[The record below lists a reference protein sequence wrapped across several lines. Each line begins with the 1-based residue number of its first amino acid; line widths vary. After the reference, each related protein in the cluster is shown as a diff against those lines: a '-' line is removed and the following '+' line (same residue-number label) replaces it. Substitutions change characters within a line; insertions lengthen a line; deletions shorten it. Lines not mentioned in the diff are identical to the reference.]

1 MATQTTGGGGT
12 TSFSNTPQAQGDAY
26 AWTEEQLK
34 SSGLYNSTTN
44 TITLDVMANDLGG
57 KAKTL
62 WSVDD
67 GGSDMMSEL
76 LKSNVTTTWER
87 TAAGN
92 WMRIYDGKVEFR
104 LDDGSNTPGSGR
116 SIDSLSAS
124 DHIQDSFYY
133 SIRLGNGTLSYA
145 KVTLDIGGQND
156 AASLG
161 GKFTGTVTEAGGTDN
176 NDPGAPSA
184 SGTVAVY
191 DVDLGEKH
199 FKAPSESALK
209 GIYGNFSFD
218 QATGEWSYTLENG
231 REATQSLK
239 AGQVVTETLTVWSAD
254 GTASKDIVVTVNGSN
269 DTPTATA
276 VTLAAIAEDSGARV
290 ITQAELLANANDV
303 DGDALT
309 ATDLKISAG
318 DGTLVSNGDGT
329 WTYTPAANDDT
340 EVSFSYTIDDGH
352 GGTVAGTASLDI
364 TPVNDDPTTSLVTLA
379 AIDED
384 SGGRL
389 ITQAELLANAS
400 DIDSTKLT
408 ATDLSIESGKGT
420 LTDHGD
426 GTWTYTPATNDD
438 TEVSFSYTIDD
449 GDGANVAGTASL
461 DITPV
466 NDDPTTSAV
475 TMAEIA
481 EDSGGRLITQAELL
495 GNANDVD
502 GDALTANDLK
512 IAAGDGTL
520 LSNGD
525 GTWTYTPAANDDAE
539 VSFSYTIDDGHG
551 GSVAGTASLNI
562 TPVNDDPTT
571 SAVTL
576 AAIAEDSGGRLI
588 TQAELLANA
597 GDVDGDALKAT
608 GLTVDG
614 GNGMLTENGDGTWTY
629 TPAANDD
636 TGVSFSYAIVD
647 GHTGSVAGTAS
658 LDVTAVNDNPTTSA
672 VTLTA
677 IVEDS
682 GARLI
687 TQTQLL
693 ANAQDVDNTMLT
705 AAGLTIDGGSGTL
718 TDNLDGTWSY
728 TPSAN
733 DDAGVSFKYT
743 INDGSGGSVA
753 GSASLDITPVNDAPT
768 NTVPGAQT
776 VNSNTASAIGGVAV
790 ADVDNAN
797 VSTTLSVAHGKLTV
811 GTAGGVTVNN
821 NATATVI
828 ISGTQTQVN
837 AALAALSY
845 VSDTNYGGADTLTV
859 TTSDGVLS
867 DTDTVAL
874 TVNAPAN
881 QAPGAPTFAFNSGSI
896 SGDDG
901 NKLLTGTHLG
911 TFAAVDPN
919 GDPLTYSFGGG
930 TTTGLALNPTT
941 GALTLS
947 SDLNGQDLTFNVVAT
962 DSHGNQSTGT
972 TIRLWVGTAGLNQ
985 PTFANNSE
993 TIIAFGLNHNDVI
1006 TITGGSGHDVLVGGA
1021 GNDTLSGGGGNDW
1034 LIGGA
1039 GNNILAG
1046 GIGDDTFDF
1055 GNFGSAVN
1063 HVTDFETG
1071 TNSTTVDRLR
1081 FDVGTGAGAFS
1092 VGDNDATVE
1101 NFKSGNNAALNVAGT
1116 ELAVKTDAS
1125 VTNVSFQSTIN
1136 GYGNIT
1142 SGAFFVFHNS
1152 DLGHA
1157 AVYYDPNPSATG
1169 GAILV
1174 TELDSVTLL
1183 GLANV
1188 NAGDFQ
1194 FS

>member
-1 MATQTTGGGGT
+1 MATQTTGGGST
-12 TSFSNTPQAQGDAY
+12 TSFSNAPQAQGDAY

-76 LKSNVTTTWER
+76 LKSNVTTSWER

-92 WMRIYDGKVEFR
+92 WIRIYDGKVEFR
-104 LDDGSNTPGSGR
+104 LDDGSNTPGSAR
-116 SIDSLSAS
+116 SIDALSAS

-161 GKFTGTVTEAGGTDN
+161 GKFTGTVTEAGGTNN

-199 FKAPSESALK
+199 FKAASEAALK
-209 GIYGNFSFD
+209 GTYGNFSFNP
-218 QATGEWSYTLENG
+218 ATGEWSYTLENG

-276 VTLAAIAEDSGARV
+276 ATLAAIAEDNGARV

-309 ATDLKISAG
+309 AKNLQISVG
-318 DGTLVSNGDGT
+318 SGTLHDNGDGT

-340 EVSFSYTIDDGH
+340 G
-352 GGTVAGTASLDI
+352 
-364 TPVNDDPTTSLVTLA
+364 
-379 AIDED
+379 
-384 SGGRL
+384 
-389 ITQAELLANAS
+389 
-400 DIDSTKLT
+400 
-408 ATDLSIESGKGT
+408 
-420 LTDHGD
+420 
-426 GTWTYTPATNDD
+426 
-438 TEVSFSYTIDD
+438 
-449 GDGANVAGTASL
+449 
-461 DITPV
+461 
-466 NDDPTTSAV
+466 
-475 TMAEIA
+475 
-481 EDSGGRLITQAELL
+481 
-495 GNANDVD
+495 
-502 GDALTANDLK
+502 
-512 IAAGDGTL
+512 
-520 LSNGD
+520 
-525 GTWTYTPAANDDAE
+525 

-551 GSVAGTASLNI
+551 GSVAGTASLDL

-597 GDVDGDALKAT
+597 SDIDSATLTAT
-608 GLTVDG
+608 GLT
-614 GNGMLTENGDGTWTY
+614 
-629 TPAANDD
+629 
-636 TGVSFSYAIVD
+636 I
-647 GHTGSVAGTAS
+647 
-658 LDVTAVNDNPTTSA
+658 
-672 VTLTA
+672 
-677 IVEDS
+677 DS
-682 GARLI
+682 
-687 TQTQLL
+687 
-693 ANAQDVDNTMLT
+693 
-705 AAGLTIDGGSGTL
+705 GSGTL
-718 TDNLDGTWSY
+718 VDNLNGTWSY

-733 DDAGVSFKYT
+733 DDTGVSFKYT

-753 GSASLDITPVNDAPT
+753 GAASLDITPVNDAPT

-776 VNSNTASAIGGVAV
+776 VNSNASSAIGGVAV

-797 VSTTLSVAHGKLTV
+797 VSTTVSVAHGKLTV
-811 GTAGGVTVNN
+811 GTGGGVAVSN
-821 NATATVI
+821 NATGTVT
-828 ISGTQTQVN
+828 ISGTLTQVN

-845 VSDTNYGGADTLTV
+845 VSETNYGGTDTLTV

-874 TVNAPAN
+874 TVNPPPN
-881 QAPGAPTFAFNSGSI
+881 QAPAAPAFTFNAGAV

-901 NKLLTGTHLG
+901 NKLLSGTHLG

-919 GDPLTYSFGGG
+919 GDTVTYGFGGG
-930 TTTGLALNPTT
+930 ATAGLSLNPTT
-941 GALTLS
+941 GALSLS
-947 SDLNGQDLTFNVVAT
+947 ADLNNVDQTFNVVAT
-962 DSHGNQSTGT
+962 DTHGNQSST
-972 TIRLWVGTAGLNQ
+972 TTVRLWIGTSGQNT
-985 PTFANNSE
+985 PTFTNNSE
-993 TIIAFGLNHNDVI
+993 TIIAFGLNQSDTI
-1006 TITGGSGHDVLVGGA
+1006 TITGGTGHDVLVGGGGA
-1021 GNDTLSGGGGNDW
+1021 DSLSGGGGNDW
-1034 LIGGA
+1034 LIGGAGSDVLNGGA

-1063 HVTDFETG
+1063 HITDFETG

-1092 VGDNDATVE
+1092 VGDNDTTVE
-1101 NFKSGNNAALNVAGT
+1101 NFKSGNNSALNVAGT
-1116 ELAVKTDAS
+1116 EIAVKTDAS
-1125 VTNVSFQSTIN
+1125 VTNASVQSTIN

-1174 TELDSVTLL
+1174 TELDNVTLL
-1183 GLANV
+1183 GNLGNL